1 MPNRIQA
8 LLVTSLIASGLAGGL
23 AGGGV
28 LSSGAGEAEV
38 QAKAEAEQAPLA
50 LRAQSPRM
58 DAAERTVGR
67 YCRPVLPESMVGKAT
82 GDRALEG
89 QCIEDSRQRPARL
102 ST

>member
-8 LLVTSLIASGLAGGL
+8 LVVTSLFAGGL

-28 LSSGAGEAEV
+28 LSSCAGEAEV
-38 QAKAEAEQAPLA
+38 QVKAEAVQQPLA
-50 LRAQSPRM
+50 LRAQAPRM
-58 DAAERTVGR
+58 DAAERAVGR
-67 YCRPVLPESMVGKAT
+67 YCRPLLPESLVGKAA

-89 QCIEDSRQRPARL
+89 QCIEDSRQRPVRL

>member
-8 LLVTSLIASGLAGGL
+8 LVVTSLFAGGL

-28 LSSGAGEAEV
+28 LSSGMGEADV
-38 QAKAEAEQAPLA
+38 QAKAEAQSLAVRAQAP
-50 LRAQSPRM
+50 RF
-58 DAAERTVGR
+58 DAAERTAGR
-67 YCRPVLPESMVGKAT
+67 YCRPVLPESLVGKAV

-102 ST
+102 SI